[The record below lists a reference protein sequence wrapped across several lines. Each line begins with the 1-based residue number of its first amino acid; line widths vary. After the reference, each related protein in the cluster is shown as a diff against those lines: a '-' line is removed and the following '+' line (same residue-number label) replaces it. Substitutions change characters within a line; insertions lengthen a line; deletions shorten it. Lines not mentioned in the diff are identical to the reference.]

1 LAEGDAVNAKPI
13 VIGGAVL
20 LLVGAFVMK
29 EARRGHPPA
38 TANEAGAPGTATSE
52 PGNPLP
58 RLIDLGA
65 DKCIPCKKMAPI
77 LDELSH
83 TYRDVF
89 MVEFIDVWKNPA
101 AAKPWGLRVIP
112 TQVFIDATGT
122 ERFRHQGFMAREAIL
137 DKWRELG
144 VDVPS
149 RSEPAGS

>member
-1 LAEGDAVNAKPI
+1 
-13 VIGGAVL
+13 
-20 LLVGAFVMK
+20 
-29 EARRGHPPA
+29 
-38 TANEAGAPGTATSE
+38 
-52 PGNPLP
+52 
-58 RLIDLGA
+58 
-65 DKCIPCKKMAPI
+65 MAPI

-89 MVEFIDVWKNPA
+89 VVEFIDVWKNPA

-149 RSEPAGS
+149 RSEPTGS

>member
-1 LAEGDAVNAKPI
+1 VEGDAVNTKPI
-13 VIGGAVL
+13 LIAGAVL

-29 EARRGHPPA
+29 ETRRGDP
-38 TANEAGAPGTATSE
+38 TTNTNEAGASETAPSE

-77 LDELSH
+77 LDELAH
-83 TYRDVF
+83 TYPDVF
-89 MVEFIDVWKNPA
+89 KVEFIDVWKNPA

-112 TQVFIDATGT
+112 TQVFLDATGT
-122 ERFRHQGFMAREAIL
+122 ERFRHEGFMAREAIL
-137 DKWRELG
+137 ETWRELG

-149 RSEPAGS
+149 RSEPTGS